1 MKVLVAGDFY
11 PQAQAAKKL
20 NEGDFASVL
29 GEISPMI
36 KESDFSVKSRILFYS
51 FGIALISADFT
62 SPFSNCSS
70 A

>member
-36 KESDFSVKSRILFYS
+36 KESDFSIVNFE
-51 FGIALISADFT
+51 
-62 SPFSNCSS
+62 SPVAEGHEAPIEKLGPNLRCTE
-70 A
+70 